1 MSQSITNISL
11 VAAFSAGLLS
21 FVSPC
26 VLPLIPS
33 YISYITGL
41 SIEQLTDSK
50 MRPKFPKTIIVNAL
64 ENTTSWWHPIY
75 LHGFSFRVLTRNGIP
90 VRRTWHDTLLM
101 ESNGTA
107 DITLVAD
114 NPGDWM
120 LHWHVTDHQE
130 SSILAVIR
138 VS

>member
-26 VLPLIPS
+26 VL
-33 YISYITGL
+33 
-41 SIEQLTDSK
+41 
-50 MRPKFPKTIIVNAL
+50 
-64 ENTTSWWHPIY
+64 
-75 LHGFSFRVLTRNGIP
+75 TRNGIP
-90 VRRTWHDTLLM
+90 ARRTWHDTLLV
-101 ESNGTA
+101 EPNETA
-107 DITLVAD
+107 DLALVTD

-120 LHWHVTDHQE
+120 LHCHVTDHQE
-130 SSILAVIR
+130 SGMMAVIR

>member
-26 VLPLIPS
+26 VLPLVPS

-50 MRPKFPKTIIVNAL
+50 IRPKFPKTIIVNVL

-75 LHGFSFRVLTRNGIP
+75 LHGFSLRVLMRNGIP

-114 NPGDWM
+114 NPGN
-120 LHWHVTDHQE
+120 
-130 SSILAVIR
+130 
-138 VS
+138 